1 MFPFLS
7 QNSLNLN
14 SPMDYSDYNTA
25 PRVHVDGGIYT
36 HRVPEVSLESKQFIK
51 ELIRESQLAHV
62 HRKFIET
69 IVENGKALPPLR
81 SESQIQ
87 TRKTKKPVVYSRGTL
102 GKRTEADI
110 RNSGAYDVEP
120 YVSKCP
126 QANVEREKARLQSI
140 MEYGKV
146 FIQPQPLSKPKT
158 SKKKEKDFSI
168 PSLEERFQT
177 VFKEIKE
184 RSSFLN
190 EMADMG
196 QAEQYRPKIQ
206 AEISERVRELEKM
219 SEEMKNKVTET
230 DQCIE
235 QFRQILP
242 RNENKQI
249 L

>member
-1 MFPFLS
+1 
-7 QNSLNLN
+7 
-14 SPMDYSDYNTA
+14 MDYSDYSTA
-25 PRVHVDGGIYT
+25 PRVHRDGGMYT
-36 HRVPEVSLESKQFIK
+36 HRAPDMSMESKQFIK

-69 IVENGKALPPLR
+69 IAQNGKALPPLR

-87 TRKTKKPVVYSRGTL
+87 TKKTKKPVAYPKGAM
-102 GKRTEADI
+102 GKRREADI

-120 YVSKCP
+120 YVPKCP
-126 QANVEREKARLQSI
+126 QVNIEKEKARLQSI

-146 FIQPQPLSKPKT
+146 SIQPQPLSKSNI
-158 SKKKEKDFSI
+158 SKKMKKHLPL
-168 PSLEERFQT
+168 PSLEERFHT
-177 VFKEIKE
+177 VFKEIEE

-190 EMADMG
+190 EMTDMG

-230 DQCIE
+230 EQCIE

-242 RNENKQI
+242 RNENQQM